1 MTHQVRVQFGQSL
14 EVSLYELGGAGP
26 DKSLEV
32 LGGED
37 RGVTETQ
44 LELGLCVGLS
54 RIRGPGNRL
63 RYSCV

>member
-1 MTHQVRVQFGQSL
+1 MTHQVRVQFGQGL
-14 EVSLYELGGAGP
+14 EVGLYELWGAGP
-26 DKSLEV
+26 DQSLEV

-54 RIRGPGNRL
+54 RIRGP
-63 RYSCV
+63 